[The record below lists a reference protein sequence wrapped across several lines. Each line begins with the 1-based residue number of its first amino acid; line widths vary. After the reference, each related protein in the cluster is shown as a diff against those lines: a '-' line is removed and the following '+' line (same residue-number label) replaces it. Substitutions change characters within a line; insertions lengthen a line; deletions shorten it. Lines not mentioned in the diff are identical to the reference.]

1 MYLRNV
7 FRLPVGSKQ
16 NFLLNSYIKNI
27 IIVKRNNS
35 ERCLICVTKGRCAF
49 NQNQICFPI

>member
-1 MYLRNV
+1 MYLRNI

-16 NFLLNSYIKNI
+16 NFLFNSYIKNI

-49 NQNQICFPI
+49 NQNQICFPA